1 MRPIIPSAHLVP
13 LVCFLILLTCVVV
26 FAVIWNLRRWR
37 VRSAVTL
44 LIAYGLFVL
53 MTVLAAT

>member
-1 MRPIIPSAHLVP
+1 MRPMIPSAHLVP
-13 LVCFLILLTCVVV
+13 FVCFLILLTCVVV

-37 VRSAVTL
+37 VRSAVVL
-44 LIAYGLFVL
+44 LIAYAIFVL